1 MIIPSIDLMNGN
13 AVQLVGGKEMALDA
27 GDPRP
32 IAEKFGRVGEIAVID
47 LDAALSQGSNR
58 EVIEDLL
65 KLAPCRVGGGI
76 RDVETAL
83 DWLDKGARKVILGTH
98 ICFVGD
104 GA

>member
-47 LDAALSQGSNR
+47 LDAALSQGNNR
-58 EVIEDLL
+58 AVIEDL
-65 KLAPCRVGGGI
+65 
-76 RDVETAL
+76 
-83 DWLDKGARKVILGTH
+83 
-98 ICFVGD
+98 
-104 GA
+104 